1 MYRLMWKNLITPAND
16 FKSDSSPVSPELFN
30 QKQLVEEFWKY
41 PPQHLEETG
50 LESNSKLFLG
60 IGILLDWLH
69 TDYRELQYFY
79 FFKYFG
85 HFLCLQNRIFFSSD
99 SIWKKGFSSWSCRGW
114 CIFFLVGKSSTQ
126 KKVQKGLHTYAH
138 DTIVDFLP
146 GIMIDPFYE
155 WSSITGLTVYNQS
168 FLAHSFWI
176 CQFCLILFGINLRNG
191 EPCSVW
197 SKAKRLAA
205 KDSKRCDLHS
215 TITYNT

>member
-1 MYRLMWKNLITPAND
+1 MYVSSDVK
-16 FKSDSSPVSPELFN
+16 KSHHTSKWFQVGFQPSVSRAF
-30 QKQLVEEFWKY
+30 Q
-41 PPQHLEETG
+41 
-50 LESNSKLFLG
+50 SKTIG
-60 IGILLDWLH
+60 GGILKISPSASGRDWARIQLKIIPWNRDFIRLI

-138 DTIVDFLP
+138 DTIVDFRP

-168 FLAHSFWI
+168 FLAHSFRI